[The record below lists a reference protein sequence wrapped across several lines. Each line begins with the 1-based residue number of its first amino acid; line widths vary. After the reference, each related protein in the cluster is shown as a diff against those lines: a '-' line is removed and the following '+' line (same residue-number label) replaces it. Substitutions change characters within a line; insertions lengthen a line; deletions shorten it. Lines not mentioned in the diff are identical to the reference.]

1 MSHRLRK
8 IQLMSKCL
16 DKLHQGSP
24 KRKHFQGRRRQEILM
39 RSHST
44 DRRRRMRSQSTDRC
58 RRGNHKRN
66 RSSASQPLDNQS
78 LLTVMKF
85 LHRWPAE
92 GRVLMCSRR
101 EKLRA
106 PAALRPPAVCKDWVK
121 ELVVA
126 SRCPDRKLRKLREEA
141 NETLA
146 AILEI
151 SRALDLRQQEVP
163 KRLAERRPLVREAP
177 VL

>member
-8 IQLMSKCL
+8 TQLMSKCL
-16 DKLHQGSP
+16 DKSLQGSPKMKHFQGRHRQGSP

-39 RSHST
+39 RS
-44 DRRRRMRSQSTDRC
+44 QSTDSC

-66 RSSASQPLDNQS
+66 RSSASQPLDKQS
-78 LLTVMKF
+78 LWTVMQF

-92 GRVLMCSRR
+92 GRVLMWSRR

-106 PAALRPPAVCKDWVK
+106 PAALRPPAVCKDSVK

-126 SRCPDRKLRKLREEA
+126 SRCPDRKLRKLRGEA
-141 NETLA
+141 NETMA

-151 SRALDLRQQEVP
+151 SRALDL
-163 KRLAERRPLVREAP
+163 
-177 VL
+177 